1 MAEYTQESYD
11 ALVVAFGEAQKKHSE
26 AQLQIGV
33 LTDGD
38 TNVWHDNFSFDES
51 NRQEQML
58 RREVAKLRKLVSEA
72 VVVEK
77 ADSHD
82 LVQMGAHV
90 VVRMDDED
98 ETFVLAGEQNFARQS
113 PDGCTLLSQKAPLG
127 SALMGRSIG
136 DKVTYMLPSG
146 IEQEAEI
153 IKIW

>member
-11 ALVVAFGEAQKKHSE
+11 AILIALDDAVVKHSE

-77 ADSHD
+77 LELHDSIK
-82 LVQMGAHV
+82 VGAHV
-90 VVRMDDED
+90 AVKINGED
-98 ETFVLAGEQNFARQS
+98 EIFVFAGEQNFARRS
-113 PDGCTLLSQKAPLG
+113 SDGCMLMSQKAPLG
-127 SALMGRSIG
+127 AALMGHSVG
-136 DKVTYMLPSG
+136 DKITFILPSG
-146 IEQEAEI
+146 LQQDAEI
-153 IKIW
+153 VKIW